1 MRPLSPAN
9 PEDSEVDHR
18 QRSKPENRCR
28 IKAEKVMKTNLIY
41 ITASSE
47 KEALDIS
54 KTLVSERLAASV
66 NIINPV
72 RSLYWWEGKIQ
83 DEQEVVIVAKT
94 VAALV
99 EKLTERVVSMHS
111 YVCPCVVSIPIE
123 KGNPAFLDWI
133 GAVTQ
138 K

>member
-1 MRPLSPAN
+1 MKAN
-9 PEDSEVDHR
+9 LV
-18 QRSKPENRCR
+18 
-28 IKAEKVMKTNLIY
+28 Y

-47 KEALDIS
+47 KEAYDIG

-66 NIINPV
+66 NIIKAV

-94 VAALV
+94 VSGLV
-99 EKLTERVVSMHS
+99 EKLTEKVISMHS

-123 KGNPAFLDWI
+123 KGHQAFLEWI
-133 GAVTQ
+133 EAVTQ

>member
-1 MRPLSPAN
+1 M
-9 PEDSEVDHR
+9 
-18 QRSKPENRCR
+18 
-28 IKAEKVMKTNLIY
+28 KANLIY

-47 KEALDIS
+47 KEALDIG

-66 NIINPV
+66 NVISPV
-72 RSLYWWEGKIQ
+72 RSLYWWDGKIQ

-94 VAALV
+94 SAALV

-111 YVCPCVVSIPIE
+111 YICPCVVSIPIE
-123 KGNPAFLDWI
+123 KGHQAFLNWI
-133 GAVTQ
+133 EAVTQ

>member
-1 MRPLSPAN
+1 MKAN
-9 PEDSEVDHR
+9 LV
-18 QRSKPENRCR
+18 
-28 IKAEKVMKTNLIY
+28 Y

-47 KEALDIS
+47 KEALDIG

-94 VAALV
+94 GSGLV
-99 EKLTERVVSMHS
+99 EKLTERVISRHS
-111 YVCPCVVSIPIE
+111 YICPCVVSIPIE

-133 GAVTQ
+133 EEVTRQ
-138 K
+138 

>member
-1 MRPLSPAN
+1 MKAN
-9 PEDSEVDHR
+9 LV
-18 QRSKPENRCR
+18 
-28 IKAEKVMKTNLIY
+28 Y

-47 KEALDIS
+47 KEALDIG

-94 VAALV
+94 GSGLV
-99 EKLTERVVSMHS
+99 EKLTEKVISMHS
-111 YVCPCVVSIPIE
+111 YICPCVISIPIE
-123 KGNPAFLDWI
+123 KGHPAFLDWI
-133 GAVTQ
+133 EEVTQ
-138 K
+138 Q

>member
-1 MRPLSPAN
+1 MKAN
-9 PEDSEVDHR
+9 LV
-18 QRSKPENRCR
+18 
-28 IKAEKVMKTNLIY
+28 Y

-47 KEALDIS
+47 KEALVIS

-66 NIINPV
+66 NIFNSV

-94 VAALV
+94 RSGLV
-99 EKLTERVVSMHS
+99 EKLTERVISIHG
-111 YVCPCVVSIPIE
+111 YTCPCVLSIPIE
-123 KGNPAFLDWI
+123 KGHAFFLDWI
-133 GAVTQ
+133 EAVTQ

>member
-1 MRPLSPAN
+1 LFQQQTKKGEETLKAN
-9 PEDSEVDHR
+9 LV
-18 QRSKPENRCR
+18 
-28 IKAEKVMKTNLIY
+28 Y

-47 KEALDIS
+47 KEALDIG

-94 VAALV
+94 GSGLV
-99 EKLTERVVSMHS
+99 EKLTERVISMHS
-111 YVCPCVVSIPIE
+111 YICPCVVSIPIE

-133 GAVTQ
+133 EEVTRQ
-138 K
+138 